1 MKQTVYVETSVLS
14 YLAARSSRNKI
25 VSAHQT
31 VTKEW
36 WKTESGKYEL
46 YVSEIVLR
54 EAGKGDA
61 HAARKRLEYAA
72 VCDILPMRDEVLHV
86 AENFL
91 KQSSLPKKAAED
103 ALHIAVAT
111 VHHVDY
117 LLRWNCTHIA
127 NAAIQKELSKIA
139 IRSGHELPI
148 LCTPLELFGGTL

>member
-1 MKQTVYVETSVLS
+1 MKQKVYIETSVLS
-14 YLAARSSRNKI
+14 YLAARSSKNKI

-36 WKTESGKYEL
+36 WKTESIKYEL

-61 HAARKRLEYAA
+61 QAAKKRLEYIAD
-72 VCDILPMRDEVLHV
+72 CSILPMKDEVLFLT
-86 AENFL
+86 ENFL
-91 KQSSLPKKAAED
+91 KLSSLPKKAAED

-111 VHHVDY
+111 VHRVDY
-117 LLRWNCTHIA
+117 LLSWNCAHIA

-139 IRSGHELPI
+139 IRFGYELPI